1 MKNKF
6 KFLGF
11 AALITAGSLFF
22 LNSCDKI
29 VAINLNKDYANIDLV
44 LTAPQAAGT
53 IVINEEVMSDLEAM
67 ASSQG
72 FDINK
77 IESAEIKSIT
87 MTINDTDPNPYT
99 TAIVQSVKA
108 SLSADNTNFLEIGND
123 DAVHTSATQMDLDL
137 KGGVDIA
144 PYIKSNKFTLRAEI
158 TTNTAITHNVPVN
171 VAMSCTFKV
180 KPFKK

>member
-6 KFLGF
+6 KLLGF
-11 AALITAGSLFF
+11 AALVTAVSISLFS
-22 LNSCDKI
+22 SCDQI
-29 VAINLNKDYANIDLV
+29 VAINLDKKYANIDFDI
-44 LTAPQAAGT
+44 TPQGAGT
-53 IVINEEVMSDLEAM
+53 IVINEEVISDLEAL

-87 MTINDTDPNPYT
+87 LTINDTDPVPVT
-99 TAIVQSVKA
+99 TAIIQSVNA
-108 SLSADNTNFLEIGND
+108 SLSADNVTFTQVGSD
-123 DAVHTSATQMDLDL
+123 DATHTSATQMDLDL

-144 PYIKSNKFTLRAEI
+144 PYLKSSKFNLRAEI
-158 TTNTAITHNVPVN
+158 VTNAPITHNVPVN
-171 VAMSCTFKV
+171 VSMSCTFKV

>member
-11 AALITAGSLFF
+11 ASLISLGGLFF

-29 VAINLNKDYANIDLV
+29 VAINLNKNYANIDFV
-44 LTAPQAAGT
+44 ITAPQPAGT
-53 IVINEEVMSDLEAM
+53 IVINEEVMSDLQEM
-67 ASSQG
+67 ATSQG
-72 FDINK
+72 FDISK

-87 MTINDTDPNPYT
+87 MTINDTDPNPVT
-99 TAIVQSVKA
+99 TAVVQSAKA
-108 SLSADNTNFLEIGND
+108 SLSYDNVNFTEVGSD
-123 DAVHTSATQMDLDL
+123 DASHTSATQMDLDL

-144 PYIKSNKFTLRAEI
+144 PYLKSSKFYLRSEI
-158 TTNTAITHNVPVN
+158 VTNAAISHDVPVN
-171 VAMSCTFKV
+171 VSMSCTFKV